1 MGQSGKLRGLGLR
14 DPGSNPGSPIGYPQE
29 LGSGDLSGETEFLV
43 PTTLVPF
50 PKEVVTCQEEPRFL
64 IRLDS
69 PVIVFRIKA
78 KS

>member
-1 MGQSGKLRGLGLR
+1 LSGK
-14 DPGSNPGSPIGYPQE
+14 
-29 LGSGDLSGETEFLV
+29 TEFLV

-69 PVIVFRIKA
+69 PIIVFRIKA